1 MNFCDQIKRLQRL
14 DYLFRSRST
23 GTPAEL
29 AKKLSLSKSQLF
41 LIIKTMK
48 QELGAPIHYSRTY
61 QTYMY
66 KRNSRF
72 RFGFKDDDDSS
83 EE

>member
-48 QELGAPIHYSRTY
+48 QDMGAPIYYCRAS

-66 KRNSRF
+66 KVNGRF
-72 RFGFKDDDDSS
+72 RFGFKDDDSS
-83 EE
+83 EK